1 VFGSNPLLVF
11 GSMVNSIFGYVLKL
25 HFILKSI
32 KSMFFIFFNSFDVMI
47 SKILEK
53 YKKYYFKAFLNEKHF
68 TLQYQTHYDIV

>member
-1 VFGSNPLLVF
+1 
-11 GSMVNSIFGYVLKL
+11 
-25 HFILKSI
+25 
-32 KSMFFIFFNSFDVMI
+32 MFFIFFNSFDVMI

>member
-1 VFGSNPLLVF
+1 
-11 GSMVNSIFGYVLKL
+11 MVNSIFWYVLKL